1 MIVQCQNC
9 QTKFR
14 LDESKIPAAGSWV
27 RCGKCQDVFQV
38 LPPAPPQAPAPA
50 AAAEQDQ
57 TLELDRGTPR
67 QARAAEEA
75 ADFGLDVDAPRPRG
89 KAQPQAKGRGRGF
102 KIIFWLLAIILLLV
116 IVAAGGLV
124 TLDRLGLSPKLVDRF
139 RTVPGFSLL
148 LSSAGA
154 GKAAKPAAEAEYQGL
169 LLNQVRGYFRVN
181 QAAGR
186 LFIIQG
192 LVENQ
197 GQQERAAVMVRGRL
211 TDSQGQV
218 ARQEVVYAGQA
229 FNPDELQ
236 QMPLAEMLARLN
248 KPEAPDGGK
257 LAIKPGATLPFM
269 IVFAN
274 LPTNLAEFTAEV
286 VGSEAA
292 APPPAGR

>member
-1 MIVQCQNC
+1 MIVQCGNC

-14 LDESKIPAAGSWV
+14 LDESKISPAGSWV

-38 LPPAPPQAPAPA
+38 PPPGRPETTPPPDQA
-50 AAAEQDQ
+50 
-57 TLELDRGTPR
+57 LELDRSAPR

-75 ADFGLDVDAPRPRG
+75 ADFGLDLDAPAP
-89 KAQPQAKGRGRGF
+89 KAKAKGTGRGF
-102 KIIFWLLAIILLLV
+102 KIIFWLVAMVVLLAVL
-116 IVAAGGLV
+116 AAGGLV

-139 RTVPGFSLL
+139 RALPGLSLL
-148 LSSAGA
+148 LSQAGA

-186 LFIIQG
+186 LFVIQG

-211 TDSQGQV
+211 TDTQSQV
-218 ARQEVVYAGQA
+218 ARQEVVYAGQV

-236 QMPLAEMLARLN
+236 QMPLAELQARLG
-248 KPEAPDGGK
+248 KPESPDGSK
-257 LAIKPGATLPFM
+257 VTVKPGATQPFM

-274 LPTNLAEFTAEV
+274 LPANLAEFTAEV
-286 VGSEAA
+286 VGSESAA
-292 APPPAGR
+292 QQPAAR

>member
-14 LDESKIPAAGSWV
+14 LDETKIPPAGSWV

-38 LPPAPPQAPAPA
+38 LPPGSPAQDSAP
-50 AAAEQDQ
+50 DHG
-57 TLELDRGTPR
+57 LELDRGTPR

-75 ADFGLDVDAPRPRG
+75 ADFGLDVDAPSPGR
-89 KAQPQAKGRGRGF
+89 KAKAKGKSQGRGGVF
-102 KIIFWLLAIILLLV
+102 KVIFWLLAIILLLA

-139 RTVPGFSLL
+139 RAVPGLSLL
-148 LSSAGA
+148 LSRPG
-154 GKAAKPAAEAEYQGL
+154 GDQAAKPGAEAEYQGL

-186 LFIIQG
+186 LFVIQG

-197 GQQERAAVMVRGRL
+197 GQQERAAVLVRGRL
-211 TDSQGQV
+211 TDTQGQV

-236 QMPLAEMLARLN
+236 QMPLAEMQGRLA
-248 KPEAPDGGK
+248 KPDGPDGSK
-257 LAIKPGATLPFM
+257 FAVKPGATLPFM
-269 IVFAN
+269 IVFTN

-292 APPPAGR
+292 APAPAGR

>member
-14 LDESKIPAAGSWV
+14 LDESKLDPAGSWV

-38 LPPAPPQAPAPA
+38 LPPGAPQAAP
-50 AAAEQDQ
+50 DQ
-57 TLELDRGTPR
+57 ALELDRSAPR

-75 ADFGLDVDAPRPRG
+75 ADFGLDLDAPTP
-89 KAQPQAKGRGRGF
+89 KAKAKGRGKGF
-102 KIIFWLLAIILLLV
+102 KIVFWLLAIPLILAVL
-116 IVAAGGLV
+116 AAGGLV

-139 RTVPGFSLL
+139 RGLPGLSLL
-148 LSSAGA
+148 LSQAGA

-186 LFIIQG
+186 LFVIQG

-197 GQQERAAVMVRGRL
+197 GQQERTAVMVRGRL
-211 TDSQGQV
+211 TDTQGQV
-218 ARQEVVYAGQA
+218 ARQEVVYAGQV

-236 QMPLAEMLARLN
+236 QMPLAELQARLG
-248 KPEAPDGGK
+248 KPEGPDGSRVTV
-257 LAIKPGATLPFM
+257 KPGATQPFM

-274 LPTNLAEFTAEV
+274 LPANLAEFTAEV

-292 APPPAGR
+292 AQPPAGR

>member
-1 MIVQCQNC
+1 MIVQCQKC

-14 LDESKIPAAGSWV
+14 MDEAKIPEAGSWV

-38 LPPAPPQAPAPA
+38 LPPGAAPVEPPR
-50 AAAEQDQ
+50 DQ
-57 TLELDRGTPR
+57 GLELDRGTPR
-67 QARAAEEA
+67 QSRAAEEA
-75 ADFGLDVDAPRPRG
+75 ADFGLDLDAPSPRKRG
-89 KAQPQAKGRGRGF
+89 KAKSKGRGRGF
-102 KIIFWLLAIILLLV
+102 KVIFWMLAILLLLA

-124 TLDRLGLSPKLVDRF
+124 ALDRLGLSPRLVDRF
-139 RTVPGFSLL
+139 RSVPVLSLL
-148 LSSAGA
+148 LSPGGA

-169 LLNQVRGYFRVN
+169 LLSQVRGYFRVN

-211 TDSQGQV
+211 TDTQGQV
-218 ARQEVVYAGQA
+218 ARQEVIYAGQA

-236 QMPLAEMLARLN
+236 QMPLAELQARLS
-248 KPEAPDGGK
+248 KPDAPGGGK
-257 LAIKPGATLPFM
+257 HAVKPGATLPFM

>member
-14 LDESKIPAAGSWV
+14 LDETKMAPAGAWV

-38 LPPAPPQAPAPA
+38 LPPAPPAGTPPP
-50 AAAEQDQ
+50 DQ
-57 TLELDRGTPR
+57 TLELDRGVTR
-67 QARAAEEA
+67 RERVAEEA
-75 ADFGLDVDAPRPRG
+75 ADFGLDLDAPDP
-89 KAQPQAKGRGRGF
+89 KAKVKGRGRGF
-102 KIIFWLLAIILLLV
+102 KIIFWLVATVMLLAVL
-116 IVAAGGLV
+116 AAGGLV

-139 RTVPGFSLL
+139 RALPGLSLL
-148 LSSAGA
+148 LSQTGA
-154 GKAAKPAAEAEYQGL
+154 GKAAKPPAEAEYQGL

-186 LFIIQG
+186 LFVIQG

-197 GQQERAAVMVRGRL
+197 GQQERTAVMVRGRL
-211 TDSQGQV
+211 TDTQGQV
-218 ARQEVVYAGQA
+218 ARQEVAYAGQV

-236 QMPLAEMLARLN
+236 QMPLAELQARLG
-248 KPEAPDGGK
+248 KPEGPDGSK
-257 LAIKPGATLPFM
+257 ATVKPGATQPFM

-274 LPTNLAEFTAEV
+274 LPANLAEFTAEV

-292 APPPAGR
+292 AQPTAGR